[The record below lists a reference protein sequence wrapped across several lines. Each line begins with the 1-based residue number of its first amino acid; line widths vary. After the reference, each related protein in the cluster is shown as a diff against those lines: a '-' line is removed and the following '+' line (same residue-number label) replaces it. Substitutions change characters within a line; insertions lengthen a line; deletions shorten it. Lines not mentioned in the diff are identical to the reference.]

1 MENPKYLVLNPVS
14 IAFEEP
20 PEEMKVEL
28 YYNQWEQTL
37 DYRRVKN
44 YGKKIYQD
52 EAINTDSLLYKEPE
66 SYYYYDINK
75 VERQVKV
82 IREILKIENK

>member
-1 MENPKYLVLNPVS
+1 MEKPKYLVLNPVS
-14 IAFEEP
+14 VAFEEP
-20 PEEMKVEL
+20 PEQIKVEL

-37 DYRRVKN
+37 DYRRVKD

-52 EAINTDSLLYKEPE
+52 EAINTDSFLHTEPE

-75 VERQVKV
+75 VEKHIKV
-82 IREILKIENK
+82 FKEAIKN

>member
-28 YYNQWEQTL
+28 YYNQWEQTV
-37 DYRRVKN
+37 DYRRVRD

-52 EAINTDSLLYKEPE
+52 EAINTESFLYKEPE

-75 VERQVKV
+75 VKKHINVL
-82 IREILKIENK
+82 RETLKIDIK

>member
-1 MENPKYLVLNPVS
+1 MEKPKYLVLNPVS

-20 PEEMKVEL
+20 PEQIKVEL

-37 DYRRVKN
+37 DYRRVKD

-52 EAINTDSLLYKEPE
+52 EAINTDSFLHTEPE

-75 VERQVKV
+75 VEKHIKV
-82 IREILKIENK
+82 FKEAIKN

>member
-1 MENPKYLVLNPVS
+1 MEKPKYLVLNPVS
-14 IAFEEP
+14 IAFGEP

-28 YYNQWEQTL
+28 YYNQWKETL
-37 DYRRVKN
+37 DYRRVRD

-52 EAINTDSLLYKEPE
+52 EAINTDSFLHTEPE

-75 VERQVKV
+75 VEKHIKV
-82 IREILKIENK
+82 FKEAIKN